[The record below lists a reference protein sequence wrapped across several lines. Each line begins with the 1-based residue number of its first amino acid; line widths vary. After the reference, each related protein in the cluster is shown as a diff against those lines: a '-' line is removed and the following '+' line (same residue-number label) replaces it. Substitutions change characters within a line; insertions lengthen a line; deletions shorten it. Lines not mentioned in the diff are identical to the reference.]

1 MRHHTI
7 LIIAIAACALAAC
20 GKSPGERAAEAA
32 IEASTGNKVDVD
44 SKSGAVTIESEEG
57 GMKITGG
64 DGTKLPASFPK
75 DVYLPSDYTVESAME
90 APDVLVVTLA
100 TKGKIG
106 TLADAAGKHMAAQGW
121 KQSFVMQNAADSQ
134 MAVYE
139 KDKRSATVSFSA
151 EGEKITL
158 GLQIATQKQ

>member
-1 MRHHTI
+1 
-7 LIIAIAACALAAC
+7 
-20 GKSPGERAAEAA
+20 
-32 IEASTGNKVDVD
+32 
-44 SKSGAVTIESEEG
+44 
-57 GMKITGG
+57 MKITGG

-90 APDVLVVTLA
+90 TPDVLVVTLA

-106 TLADAAGKHMAAQGW
+106 TLADAAGKDKREQGIPLLNHMAAQGW
-121 KQSFVMQNAADSQ
+121 KQSFVMQTAGESQ